1 MHLHESE
8 GYMIRALKRQIE
20 KFDPYVYARLK
31 KYADIIELNYNALR
45 NKHFIPNPRDQIYS
59 DIYWNMRGL

>member
-1 MHLHESE
+1 
-8 GYMIRALKRQIE
+8 MIRALKRQIE

-59 DIYWNMRGL
+59 DIY